1 MANQP
6 ALTGIHFKNWRS
18 LRDVTIDNLTPIT
31 VFVGANSSGKTNI
44 FDAFRFLR
52 DAETDG
58 TIEANYAWRVREK
71 IRTMGVANEEPV
83 GLTLFLNPNYFDGVV
98 QHLERLVF
106 EGNTVFFFGG
116 NSKSELFQQELN
128 ENKKTSEYITRCWQ
142 LLSENFMPP
151 RSIPSESDPGNSYLI
166 EPSARNVPF
175 MLYVMQQTKS
185 QIYSEL
191 QKDLRWLLSHIDKT
205 EVEQDDLEIRLMVRE
220 SDHSGE
226 KASTISAG
234 TSRLIAMLT
243 AYYALDMR
251 TSDLPGLIVI
261 EEPDTA
267 IHPLLLQKFVELLRG
282 YTEKE
287 NPRQFILTTHNPM
300 FLNFFK
306 PEEVRIVERDEHGET
321 TVSNVDMDVAKVW
334 LEQDGAYNLGNL
346 WTTRLLGGV
355 P

>member
-116 NSKSELFQQELN
+116 NS
-128 ENKKTSEYITRCWQ
+128 
-142 LLSENFMPP
+142 
-151 RSIPSESDPGNSYLI
+151 
-166 EPSARNVPF
+166 
-175 MLYVMQQTKS
+175 
-185 QIYSEL
+185 
-191 QKDLRWLLSHIDKT
+191 
-205 EVEQDDLEIRLMVRE
+205 
-220 SDHSGE
+220 
-226 KASTISAG
+226 
-234 TSRLIAMLT
+234 
-243 AYYALDMR
+243 
-251 TSDLPGLIVI
+251 
-261 EEPDTA
+261 
-267 IHPLLLQKFVELLRG
+267 
-282 YTEKE
+282 
-287 NPRQFILTTHNPM
+287 
-300 FLNFFK
+300 
-306 PEEVRIVERDEHGET
+306 
-321 TVSNVDMDVAKVW
+321 
-334 LEQDGAYNLGNL
+334 
-346 WTTRLLGGV
+346 
-355 P
+355 